1 MQYKLIEI
9 FLTFVINTKNTN
21 VVKEFP
27 FDIKGRLVIGATG
40 FVEGEIICGNCDV
53 SGKIIGKITVAELLS
68 LKASANI
75 QGDMITKKL
84 SIEPGAMFTG
94 TCKMNGK
101 QGIQSFSEK
110 SETKDKSQ
118 TK

>member
-1 MQYKLIEI
+1 
-9 FLTFVINTKNTN
+9 
-21 VVKEFP
+21 
-27 FDIKGRLVIGATG
+27 
-40 FVEGEIICGNCDV
+40 
-53 SGKIIGKITVAELLS
+53 
-68 LKASANI
+68 
-75 QGDMITKKL
+75 MITKKL

-94 TCKMNGK
+94 TCKMDGT